1 MEVTPHP
8 GPNPGQ
14 RLGPR
19 PLGLHLAAAQA
30 TWRRSTLAWASWSS
44 GSPNWSPP
52 PEPIAAL
59 AGELAETPPET
70 FAAALETAIARR
82 GGEFLAAV
90 TAYRRHPY
98 RRALNDPPVL
108 WHDGSSRLL
117 DFGVAG
123 AAARPL
129 LLVPSLVN
137 RGYILDLAE
146 GRSFARWIA
155 ARGFRPLL
163 LDWGDPGEAEAGF
176 TLTDYVAGRL
186 ESALD
191 AILAEGGGRPLL
203 LGYCM
208 GGLLALALALR
219 RQEALRGLALLAT
232 PWDFHAVPGQAA
244 LGRGAALTW
253 APVMELLG
261 VLPVDAVQALFTL
274 LDPLTAVRK
283 FRRFAALDPASAAA
297 RDFVALEDWL
307 NDGVALA
314 APVARE
320 CLGGWY
326 ARNDT
331 LHGRWRVA
339 GQAVEPALLDLP
351 TLCLVPTAD
360 RIVPPASALALAAA
374 IPGAAVQRP
383 AVGHIGMMASGRA
396 ETRVWP
402 ALADWLAA
410 VPEDALRG
418 PGSRSK
424 VTANAAVRR
433 AGSPRGAGQRAAAT
447 PGRKRRRSDP
457 A

>member
-1 MEVTPHP
+1 MEVTP
-8 GPNPGQ
+8 

-44 GSPNWSPP
+44 GSPSWSPP

-59 AGELAETPPET
+59 AGELAETPPEA

-82 GGEFLAAV
+82 SAEFLGAV

-108 WHDGSSRLL
+108 WRDGGSRLL
-117 DFGVAG
+117 DFGLAG

-146 GRSFARWIA
+146 DRSFARWIA

-186 ESALD
+186 EAALD
-191 AILAEGGGRPLL
+191 AILAEGGGPPLL

-208 GGLLALALALR
+208 GGLLALALAQR
-219 RQEALRGLALLAT
+219 RQESLSGLALLAT

-244 LGRGAALTW
+244 LGRAAALTW
-253 APVMELLG
+253 APVLELLG
-261 VLPVDAVQALFTL
+261 VLPVDAVQALFAL

-283 FRRFAALDPASAAA
+283 FRRFATLDPESAAA

-331 LHGRWRVA
+331 LQGRWRVA
-339 GQAVEPALLDLP
+339 GRAVEPARLDLP
-351 TLCLVPTAD
+351 TVCVVPTAD

-383 AVGHIGMMASGRA
+383 AFGHIGMMASSRA

-402 ALADWLAA
+402 PLADWLAA
-410 VPEDALRG
+410 AAAEAVPEGALRG
-418 PGSRSK
+418 PGRRSK
-424 VTANAAVRR
+424 VAGNAAVRR
-433 AGSPRGAGQRAAAT
+433 AASPRGAGQRAAAT